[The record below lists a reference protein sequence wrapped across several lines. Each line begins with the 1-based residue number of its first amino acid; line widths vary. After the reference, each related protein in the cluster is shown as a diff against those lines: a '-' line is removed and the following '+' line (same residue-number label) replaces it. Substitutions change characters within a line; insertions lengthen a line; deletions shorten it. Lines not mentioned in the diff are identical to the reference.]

1 MNSPLNSRSGRQEA
15 KDIVMPNS
23 KEIEEKDPEEQSSPI
38 DSKVKFICCSFKVY
52 LLNSSKQISVFFY
65 KVQETTDSASTRL
78 KDLRKRS
85 YY

>member
-38 DSKVKFICCSFKVY
+38 DSKVKFISCSFKVY
-52 LLNSSKQISVFFY
+52 LLNLSKQIPVFFY